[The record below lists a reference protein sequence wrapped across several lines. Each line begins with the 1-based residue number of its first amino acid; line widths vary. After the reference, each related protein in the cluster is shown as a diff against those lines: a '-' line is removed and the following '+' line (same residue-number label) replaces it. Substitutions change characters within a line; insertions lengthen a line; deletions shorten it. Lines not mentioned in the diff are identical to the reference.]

1 MKRTTLCYIENNG
14 SWLMLYR
21 NRKPEDPNEG
31 KWLGIGGKIEPGET
45 PDECNAREVM
55 EETGLRVP
63 SAVFCGVIEFRAD
76 MYEDED
82 MYLYLADGYR
92 ETEDRSVPP
101 DCSESGN
108 GGDPEAAA
116 EGKSVKDSVSQNP
129 DSPVCFETKST
140 SAPDCSEGDLRWIPK
155 SDILSLNLWAGDRYF
170 LEPMLRG
177 ETDLNMRLTYS
188 GDTLISA
195 EKTTGGN

>member
-1 MKRTTLCYIENNG
+1 MIRSTLCYIERDG
-14 SWLMLYR
+14 CYLMLYR
-21 NRKPEDPNEG
+21 NKKKNDPNAG
-31 KWLGIGGKIEPGET
+31 KWVGIGGKFEPGET
-45 PDECNAREVM
+45 ADECLVREVR
-55 EETGLRVP
+55 EETGYTLT
-63 SAVFCGVIEFRAD
+63 SYTFLGVVEFRNDAW
-76 MYEDED
+76 EDED
-82 MYLYLADGYR
+82 MYLYLADRYR

>member
-1 MKRTTLCYIENNG
+1 MIRSTLCYIERDG
-14 SWLMLYR
+14 CYLMLYR
-21 NRKPEDPNEG
+21 NKKKNDPNAG
-31 KWLGIGGKIEPGET
+31 KWVGIGGKFEPGET
-45 PDECNAREVM
+45 ADECLVREVR
-55 EETGLRVP
+55 EETGYTLT
-63 SAVFCGVIEFRAD
+63 SYTFLGVVEFRNDAW
-76 MYEDED
+76 EDED

-92 ETEDRSVPP
+92 ETEDRSVP
-101 DCSESGN
+101 DGGRESGN

-116 EGKSVKDSVSQNP
+116 EGQSVKDSVSQNP

-140 SAPDCSEGDLRWIPK
+140 SAPDCDEGELRWIPK